1 MVNDEI
7 KDVSVEESKEVVETP
22 VEEAKETSEELKLK
36 KIIEEVLP
44 SEEVE
49 EDKKEEEKEKKVKK
63 LSQKDYEKKVIELAD
78 SGLTSEK
85 IGQKLRDEG
94 IHPNDYEGKIS
105 KILGDKY
112 INADLKNVEDKFV
125 KIEKHYLNNKQDK
138 RAKREKDRIFSQIR
152 KIKKYFGIEIIKKR
166 NMKKVRK

>member
-1 MVNDEI
+1 MAKDTQKGISEI
-7 KDVSVEESKEVVETP
+7 KET
-22 VEEAKETSEELKLK
+22 VEEASVVKGPVLTET
-36 KIIEEVLP
+36 VDDVVP
-44 SEEVE
+44 SEEE
-49 EDKKEEEKEKKVKK
+49 PKKEKKKEKKVKK
-63 LSQKDYEKKVIELAD
+63 ISQEEYEAKVRELAE

-85 IGQKLRDEG
+85 IGQKLRDSG

-112 INADLKNVEDKFV
+112 INADLKNVETKFE
-125 KIEKHYLNNKQDK
+125 KIEKHLEKNKQDK

-152 KIKKYFGIEIIKKR
+152 KLKKYFGIEIIRKR

>member
-1 MVNDEI
+1 MAKDEV
-7 KDVSVEESKEVVETP
+7 K
-22 VEEAKETSEELKLK
+22 
-36 KIIEEVLP
+36 
-44 SEEVE
+44 EVE
-49 EDKKEEEKEKKVKK
+49 EEAPVLEETAKDVVPAEDSKEEKKEEAEEPKKEKEDKKPKK
-63 LSQKDYEKKVIELAD
+63 LSQKVYEAKVHELAD

-94 IHPNDYEGKIS
+94 IHPNDFEGKIS

-112 INADLKNVEDKFV
+112 INADLKNVEAKFDRV
-125 KIEKHYLNNKQDK
+125 EKHFKINKQDK

-152 KIKKYFGIEIIKKR
+152 KLKKYFGIEIIKKR